1 MEKSV
6 EKYGYGA
13 KQMKKSIPQFYC
25 TNFVERYK
33 RQAAVA
39 GIRGVKWEWEVWKRA
54 TSADLLSEPVKIV
67 NGRYRIE
74 YGYRLYGAN
83 SIY

>member
-54 TSADLLSEPVKIV
+54 TSADLFILIFFS
-67 NGRYRIE
+67 NLGMT
-74 YGYRLYGAN
+74 L
-83 SIY
+83 